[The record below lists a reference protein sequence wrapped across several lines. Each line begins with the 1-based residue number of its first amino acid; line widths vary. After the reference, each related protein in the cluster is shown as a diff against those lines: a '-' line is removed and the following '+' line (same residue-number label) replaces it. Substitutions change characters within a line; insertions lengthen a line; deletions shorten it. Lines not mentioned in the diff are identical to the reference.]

1 MHETSPPPN
10 DPAGFDVSH
19 REVTSGVALIRVQ
32 PAKHMLVGFCVSHR
46 TLFIATPP
54 GLVVRFDVDLG
65 FVCREQ
71 NAATRIHR
79 RPRPQPPFPFSSPP
93 HPNSGK
99 RRALTSQ
106 RLTHDLRL
114 IVTLPDKPDTLFNPL
129 PLASVAIQLF
139 QVLVLASYI
148 ADV

>member
-54 GLVVRFDVDLG
+54 GLVVRFDADLDAY
-65 FVCREQ
+65 VESKTLLHVYIDAQ
-71 NAATRIHR
+71 DHNIH
-79 RPRPQPPFPFSSPP
+79 SP
-93 HPNSGK
+93 S
-99 RRALTSQ
+99 L
-106 RLTHDLRL
+106 
-114 IVTLPDKPDTLFNPL
+114 LPTVELD
-129 PLASVAIQLF
+129 
-139 QVLVLASYI
+139 
-148 ADV
+148 